1 MSRLI
6 NRTLAK
12 VFADPQKRSWYRPH
26 PYPEPLPVALTLTL
40 TLTLSPSANPYP

>member
-1 MSRLI
+1 MKCASPASGEEVVAMSRLI

-26 PYPEPLPVALTLTL
+26 P
-40 TLTLSPSANPYP
+40 